1 MQSKFFLDQFH
12 KIPTSFLSSFG
23 WLFKNWGIIF
33 IFLKPY
39 FFGISFHLDGPL
51 LFLPKLQFNLFQ
63 LFILPVKFDS
73 LT

>member
-12 KIPTSFLSSFG
+12 KIATSFLSSFG

-51 LFLPKLQFNLFQ
+51 LFIPYE
-63 LFILPVKFDS
+63 
-73 LT
+73 